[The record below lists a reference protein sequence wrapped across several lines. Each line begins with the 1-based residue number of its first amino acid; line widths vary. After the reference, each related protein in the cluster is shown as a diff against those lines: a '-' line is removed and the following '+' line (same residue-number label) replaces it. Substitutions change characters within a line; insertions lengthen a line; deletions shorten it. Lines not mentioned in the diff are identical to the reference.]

1 MSTPNIERLWNDA
14 TRALSMGQVVLAI
27 ERLRQILSQ
36 EPDFSEAHALLALCL
51 VDMKRLAAAEVE
63 ANLAVSLGPISELAH
78 SAMASV
84 CTARRHFA
92 QAEEHYRRVLEMQ
105 PEVDDYH
112 RDFGK
117 FLSLIGRAEEAEEE
131 LKRAL
136 ELEPDAPDNLVA
148 LGEFR
153 LGVGEVAEADELAE
167 QALSIAPRHLDG
179 LVLIGRIALRNGD
192 VDKAREH
199 AHWALGIDATERA
212 ALGLIAAIKGKTNW
226 FLGIW
231 WRYATWVMETGNSR
245 VVLTLLG
252 AFIAYRLARQL
263 LLDAGN
269 DQAAELVSF
278 AWIGI
283 CIYSWVGP
291 GMFRRSLEKEI
302 GTVRLRDEF

>member
-1 MSTPNIERLWNDA
+1 MPTPNIERLWNDA

-63 ANLAVSLGPISELAH
+63 ANLAVSLGPTSELAH

-136 ELEPDAPDNLVA
+136 ELEPDASDNLVA

-167 QALSIAPRHLDG
+167 QALTIAPRHLDG
-179 LVLIGRIALRNGD
+179 LVLMGRIALRNGD

-199 AHWALGIDATERA
+199 AHWALGIDATDRG

-263 LLDAGN
+263 LLDGGN